1 MRGGEPAGRRGDLSF
16 QRADSSSLMLP
27 SSTDTLSSGV
37 RGVEWDQ
44 TGLCVICLCFVLFFF
59 LTKETSRL
67 SFSDC
72 RRGGWSA
79 ETSELGRNLCRNGIF
94 ESKHF

>member
-1 MRGGEPAGRRGDLSF
+1 MAQGPQLPESRQLVSDASFFHRHPLIRHPRGGMGSYWAVCYL
-16 QRADSSSLMLP
+16 
-27 SSTDTLSSGV
+27 
-37 RGVEWDQ
+37 
-44 TGLCVICLCFVLFFF
+44 FVLIFFFNFFF

-72 RRGGWSA
+72 RRRGWSA